1 MLGLDLS
8 LIDGKVYPLGLAGL
22 LLVVGLVLWSI
33 FTYNLLVKYKNLMK
47 EAWSG
52 IDVQL
57 KRRADLIPNLVEAV
71 KGYKQFERSTLEEVT
86 ALRSKSISAEGI
98 QAKVDPENGISRA
111 FKSIFAIVEAYPD
124 LKANKSFLDLHKN
137 LVEIEDQLQMARRYY
152 NGTARDYNI
161 LSQTFPSN
169 LVAGSCNFDK
179 AEFFEIEYATER
191 QTPEV
196 KL

>member
-1 MLGLDLS
+1 MTGFGLVGL
-8 LIDGKVYPLGLAGL
+8 LLLAGL
-22 LLVVGLVLWSI
+22 AIWSV

-86 ALRSKSISAEGI
+86 ALRSKTMASEG
-98 QAKVDPENGISRA
+98 AGDKLGPENGISRSL
-111 FKSIFAIVEAYPD
+111 KSIFAVVEAYPD
-124 LKANKSFLDLHKN
+124 LKANQSFLDLHKN

-152 NGTARDYNI
+152 NGAVRDYNI

-169 LVAGSCNFDK
+169 VVADLCHFDK
-179 AEFFEIEYATER
+179 AEFFEIELATEK
-191 QTPEV
+191 QVPGV

>member
-1 MLGLDLS
+1 MLSLDLS

-22 LLVVGLVLWSI
+22 LLVVGLVIWSV

-71 KGYKQFERSTLEEVT
+71 KGYKQFERKTLEEVT
-86 ALRSKSISAEGI
+86 VLRSRSISVEGI
-98 QAKVDPENGISRA
+98 QNKADSENGISRA
-111 FKSIFAIVEAYPD
+111 LKSIFAIVEAYPE
-124 LKANKSFLDLHKN
+124 LKANQSFLDLHKN

-152 NGTARDYNI
+152 NGAARDYNI

-191 QTPEV
+191 QTPKV

>member
-1 MLGLDLS
+1 MIGFLL
-8 LIDGKVYPLGLAGL
+8 VGL
-22 LLVVGLVLWSI
+22 LLAAGLAIWTVVT
-33 FTYNLLVKYKNLMK
+33 FNLLVKYKNLLR

-86 ALRSKSISAEGI
+86 ALRSKSVSAEDI
-98 QAKVDPENGISRA
+98 KDKADSENAISHA
-111 FKSIFAIVEAYPD
+111 FKSIFAVAEAYPD

-152 NGTARDYNI
+152 NGTVRDYNI
-161 LSQTFPSN
+161 LTQSFPSN
-169 LVAGSCNFDK
+169 IVASGFRFDK

-191 QTPEV
+191 QVPEV
-196 KL
+196 KV